1 MMVNYYRVSTL
12 AANISQDAAMAHA
25 FRLSGATQDW
35 PMAGSH
41 VAERFERLA
50 EALGYKIEK
59 ITTPEL
65 RVA

>member
-1 MMVNYYRVSTL
+1 MVNYYRISTL
-12 AANISQDAAMAHA
+12 AAIISQDAAMAHA

-41 VAERFERLA
+41 VAEHFERLA
-50 EALGYKIEK
+50 EALGYKVEK
-59 ITTPEL
+59 INAPEL